1 MQVNDARK
9 DLPNETPASAPSI
22 LAALLGD
29 YSWQLVEVPIGA
41 GSMTWAFFENEARRI
56 RGLYER
62 DAVRCLPALSRRWPR
77 RLGLALKP

>member
-1 MQVNDARK
+1 MQVKDARK
-9 DLPNETPASAPSI
+9 GLRTEASASAPSI

-29 YSWQLVEVPIGA
+29 YLWQLVEESIGA

-62 DAVRCLPALSRRWPR
+62 DAVRGLPALSRRWPR

>member
-1 MQVNDARK
+1 LMQVKDARK
-9 DLPNETPASAPSI
+9 GLRNEASASALSI

-29 YSWQLVEVPIGA
+29 YLYLWQLVEEPIGA

-62 DAVRCLPALSRRWPR
+62 DAVWCLPA
-77 RLGLALKP
+77 